1 MKVQDGAF
9 KKAERLTKLPPYLFA
24 QLDKTKRKLKEKGK
38 EIIDLSIGDPDIPT
52 PEPVIYRLI
61 EASKNPVNHRY
72 PSYEGLLSFR
82 EEVRK
87 WYLNR
92 FDVSLDPDGEILTL
106 IGSKE
111 GIAHISLGLL
121 NPGDIALI
129 PEPAYPVYQAGVIF
143 ANARPYYISLKEDR
157 GFLPSL
163 EEIDPEVASR
173 AKLMWINYPNNPT
186 GAIVKDDFF
195 QKVVRFAK
203 KFNII
208 VCHDLAYSEIS
219 YDGYKAPS
227 LLQVEGAKEIGVEF
241 HSLSKSFNMT
251 GWRIGFVVGNKEL
264 INILRQVKTN
274 VDSGV
279 FQAVQEA
286 GIEALKLG
294 EKLTEKI
301 KNIYRKRRDLF
312 VEGLRK
318 LGWKVNMPL
327 ATFYLWIRI
336 PGGKSSIEFT
346 QYLLEECGIMVT
358 PGVGFGPSGEGY
370 IRIALTVNEEKL
382 KEALNRLEKI
392 RVK

>member
-24 QLDKTKRKLKEKGK
+24 QLDETKRKLKEKGK

>member
-92 FDVSLDPDGEILTL
+92 FGVSLDPDGEILTL

-121 NPGDIALI
+121 NPGDVALI

-251 GWRIGFVVGNKEL
+251 GWRIGFVVGNREL

>member
-24 QLDKTKRKLKEKGK
+24 QLDETKRKLKEKGK

-251 GWRIGFVVGNKEL
+251 GWRIGFVVGNREL

>member
-1 MKVQDGAF
+1 MKFQDGAF

-92 FDVSLDPDGEILTL
+92 FGVSLDPDGEILTL

-121 NPGDIALI
+121 NPGDVALI